1 MCGAGAKPK
10 KKHVLG
16 SEAYPLEGVIKGGRS
31 TLLLGPPGA
40 GKTSILKMLGGRL
53 NKQKS
58 FSGGVSF
65 FGIDTN
71 KLKTPRWATFVGQE
85 DIHQPSLTTLETLE
99 FAWKCIRP
107 SEGDTSRQ
115 DQLIEL
121 IGGREKFDQARK
133 LSQATVDFFL
143 RILMIYK
150 CKDTIV
156 GTQDGLMKGIS
167 GGERRRVTLG
177 EMLVTGGK
185 IWLCDEIS
193 TGLDSN
199 STSEI
204 CHFLVFAAKTL
215 NTNCVVALLQPA
227 PDVIELFEDIL
238 LIAEGQIIYHGPTNQ
253 AKDYF
258 ENMGFICPG
267 RKDLGDFLQDIPT
280 TAGLKFLSAESMKD
294 PLVPKNVP
302 QFVKK
307 WRESSLFQA
316 QHADVVAEHLKTDS
330 GDMTKE
336 MFMMLDDKPMPTWM
350 ESMNLVLGR
359 SWELRKRNFAVVV
372 GRVVQNVMM
381 GLIFGSLFWQISD
394 DEWYLRSMIC
404 FQMLGFMQAGTI
416 GPINQMSKERA
427 IFYKHRDAA
436 LYTGTHFAVAET
448 LTLLPFNCFDA
459 LVFGNMLYWMCG
471 MAPDLEAWAIFMA
484 LAIMYAV
491 CMNQHAAAF
500 AYALPNESASFT
512 AAVMFILLYM
522 VFAGAIATPDVIP
535 GWLKWMY
542 WINPQAWCYQALAIN
557 EFRSSKYDGVM
568 VDGQRVCNYGGQ
580 QIPGRCGDFF
590 LENRQFKTTDFYL
603 WGAFVVTGIWILI
616 TFMIQCYALNSLKY
630 ETPKSTIDGDEEE
643 EEAIDA
649 NPVSNRWF
657 QGEAPEHRLLAVT
670 DEVEEL
676 CIPCEA
682 TTFCFK
688 DVTYSV
694 PGRDDP
700 NQRYNILNHVTG
712 WAKPGKMCALMGAS
726 GAGKTTLMDVLAGRK
741 TEGEFEGQICIN
753 GHIVVDGAV
762 AQSQAAVA
770 KFARSVGYVEQFGQ
784 HNETSTIIEALRFSA
799 ALRCSGGAGS
809 DEQRAA
815 TRARFVDQVAKMLQL
830 DIIADKLVMYTSI
843 EENKRLTIGVE
854 VVANP
859 AVLFLDEPTS
869 GLDARAAM
877 IVMDS
882 MKRIA
887 DTGRTVL
894 ATIHQPNIDIFS
906 KFDGLLLLGKDGS
919 KGGFTTYFN
928 ESIWEPSSS
937 VAGDERFILEN
948 YFNDI
953 SLKKLPPNF
962 NTATW
967 MLNVIEEDR
976 SQNWCYYYETH
987 ALHDANLDMADA
999 MMSTKLGA
1007 GVPDSYQASTRT
1019 QFAEVLHRTTI
1030 QYWRSPSFSFSRLFV
1045 IFFVSGLVALI
1056 FQQQEYTNAA
1066 AVQSRCSVIAFM
1078 VMLGGIY
1085 NLYTMIPFFTSQR
1098 AVFYRERS
1106 AGMYSNAAYVF
1117 STWVEIPYL
1126 ALETLLGVNT
1136 MYWLIG
1142 FNQDG
1147 MFPWVYY
1154 NLCYFVYL
1162 CLQTFMG
1169 MVLSAL
1175 MPNVMASQLIAALF
1189 INICSLFAGTAVPA
1203 NKIPDY
1209 YKELYWFS
1217 PQKWAQEGV
1226 ITTQ

>member
-1 MCGAGAKPK
+1 M
-10 KKHVLG
+10 
-16 SEAYPLEGVIKGGRS
+16 
-31 TLLLGPPGA
+31 
-40 GKTSILKMLGGRL
+40 
-53 NKQKS
+53 
-58 FSGGVSF
+58 
-65 FGIDTN
+65 
-71 KLKTPRWATFVGQE
+71 
-85 DIHQPSLTTLETLE
+85 
-99 FAWKCIRP
+99 
-107 SEGDTSRQ
+107 
-115 DQLIEL
+115 
-121 IGGREKFDQARK
+121 
-133 LSQATVDFFL
+133 
-143 RILMIYK
+143 
-150 CKDTIV
+150 
-156 GTQDGLMKGIS
+156 
-167 GGERRRVTLG
+167 
-177 EMLVTGGK
+177 
-185 IWLCDEIS
+185 
-193 TGLDSN
+193 
-199 STSEI
+199 
-204 CHFLVFAAKTL
+204 
-215 NTNCVVALLQPA
+215 
-227 PDVIELFEDIL
+227 

-253 AKDYF
+253 ANDYF
-258 ENMGFICPG
+258 ESMGFICPG

-280 TAGLKFLSAESMKD
+280 TAGLKFLSAEAMKD

-307 WRESSLFQA
+307 WRESPYFLA
-316 QHADVVAEHLKTDS
+316 QEAEVAAEHNKTAA
-330 GDMTKE
+330 GDMSKE
-336 MFMMLDDKPMPTWM
+336 MFMLMDDKPMPTWM
-350 ESMNLVLGR
+350 ESMSLVLGR

-416 GPINQMSKERA
+416 GPINQMSRERA

-436 LYTGTHFAVAET
+436 LYSGTHFAVAET

-459 LVFGNMLYWMCG
+459 LVFGNLLYWMCG
-471 MAPDLEAWAIFMA
+471 MAPEFECWAIFMA
-484 LAIMYAV
+484 LGIMYAV
-491 CMNQHAAAF
+491 CMNQHAAVF

-512 AAVMFILLYM
+512 VAVMFILLYM

-557 EFRSSKYDGVM
+557 EFRASKYDGQM
-568 VDGQRVCNYGGQ
+568 VNGKQMCGP
-580 QIPGRCGDFF
+580 IPGRCGDFY
-590 LENRQFKTTDFYL
+590 LENRQFKTSDFYL

-616 TFMIQCYALNSLKY
+616 AFAIQCYALNYFKY
-630 ETPKSTIDGDEEE
+630 EKSKATVDDDKEDEDTAESAAE
-643 EEAIDA
+643 S
-649 NPVSNRWF
+649 NPGWF
-657 QGEAPEHRLLAVT
+657 RGEAPEHRLLAVT

-688 DVTYSV
+688 DITYSV
-694 PGRDDP
+694 PARGDP
-700 NQRYNILNHVTG
+700 TKRYNILNKVTG
-712 WAKPGKMCALMGAS
+712 WAKPGEMCALMGAS

-741 TEGEFEGQICIN
+741 TEGEFQGQICIN
-753 GHIVVDGAV
+753 GHVVVDGEVNHSKAEM
-762 AQSQAAVA
+762 S

-784 HNETSTIIEALRFSA
+784 HNETSTVIEALRFSA

-809 DEQRAA
+809 DDQRVS
-815 TRARFVDQVAKMLQL
+815 TRQRFVDQVAKMLQL
-830 DIIADKLVMYTSI
+830 DKIADKLVMYTSI

-854 VVANP
+854 IVANP

-906 KFDGLLLLGKDGS
+906 KFNGLLLLGKDGD
-919 KGGFTTYFN
+919 KGGCTTYFN
-928 ESIWEPSSS
+928 ESIWETNSSL
-937 VAGDERFILEN
+937 AGDERFLLEN

-976 SQNWCYYYETH
+976 SQNWCYYYEHH
-987 ALHDANLDMADA
+987 ALCDANQEMAGA
-999 MMSTKLGA
+999 IMSTKLGA
-1007 GVPDSYQASTRT
+1007 GVPEAYQAPSRT
-1019 QFAEVLHRTTI
+1019 QFSEVLHRTVI

-1045 IFFVSGLVALI
+1045 IFFVSGIVALI
-1056 FQQQEYTNAA
+1056 FQQQEYKNAA

-1106 AGMYSNAAYVF
+1106 AGMYSDAAYVF

-1126 ALETLLGVNT
+1126 LLETMLGVNT

-1142 FNQDG
+1142 FNEDT
-1147 MFPWVYY
+1147 MWPWVYY
-1154 NLCYFVYL
+1154 QACYFLYL

-1189 INICSLFAGTAVPA
+1189 INICSLFAGTSVPA
-1203 NKIPDY
+1203 SKIPDY

-1226 ITTQ
+1226 ITTQFHNDKTIMCNPQGELCGAACADLLYGADTCTKDGTVTGLVTGKAVEVGEWVLKEFLDGYEYDLRFYDLMVLAIWAFLARMVLGLLITKVSHLKR